1 MKALKITSLVL
12 GIIAITV
19 SWIPIVNNLTVLLG
33 GIAVILG
40 VAYLFLDYRKK
51 MNMQRGFAIVG
62 VVLGA
67 ISLVVM
73 FATQSFYG
81 SVLEEATE
89 NTVSIEQAAENQE
102 DLFSITNESF
112 TEEEYDTYVSG
123 TLTNNASNDW
133 EHVSVS
139 YDFYDAEGVKLDSG
153 YDYCDKLKAGE
164 SWKFKAS
171 YFGLEEQPSSYVF
184 SEITYW

>member
-1 MKALKITSLVL
+1 MKALKIASLAL

-19 SWIPIVNNLTVLLG
+19 SWIPIVNNLTILLG

-40 VAYLFLDYRKK
+40 IIYLFLDYRKK
-51 MNMQRGFAIVG
+51 MDMQRGFVIAGII
-62 VVLGA
+62 LGA

-73 FATQSFYG
+73 FATQTFYG
-81 SVLEEATE
+81 SALEETVE

-112 TEEEYDTYVSG
+112 TEEYDTYVSG

-133 EHVSVS
+133 EYVSVS

-153 YDYCDKLKAGE
+153 YDSCDNLKAGE

-171 YFGLEEQPSSYVF
+171 YFGLEEQPASCVF